1 MPEQKLVNTR
11 EVWKIGNQ
19 RLVVHEPSSASMF
32 VHYLHDST
40 GLDEGM
46 LPELASGERVIS
58 VSMWVLGGIAY
69 LIEKQPVSSAAYFGG
84 PG

>member
-1 MPEQKLVNTR
+1 MSEQKLVNTR

-19 RLVVHEPSSASMF
+19 RLVVHEPSSASLF
-32 VHYLHDST
+32 VHYLHDSR
-40 GLDEGM
+40 GLDVGM
-46 LPELASGERVIS
+46 TPELAKGERVIS

-69 LIEKQPVSSAAYFGG
+69 LVEMTTNVADNESRG